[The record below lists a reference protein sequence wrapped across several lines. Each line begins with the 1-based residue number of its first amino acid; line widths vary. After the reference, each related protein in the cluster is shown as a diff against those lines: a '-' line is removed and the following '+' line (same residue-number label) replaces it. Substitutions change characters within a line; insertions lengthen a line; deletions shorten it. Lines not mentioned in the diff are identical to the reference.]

1 MAKARRLITLALRK
15 RLLLPILGTSV
26 AIIGTVSAV
35 FGIVDIHFGVLG
47 TAILATVILALSTF
61 FHFRRLHVPQVAVD
75 DVIAPEGDNY
85 SPMTL
90 QCPCDMKL
98 ASEASRLAEDCYS
111 GSITIESSIFE
122 QLRVKNP
129 LILSCLTDQR
139 GHFVGYVDVIPLYE
153 AFAQSLIQGRVT
165 ESQVS
170 HEDVLP
176 PQQMKS
182 CRYLFISGIAVR
194 DPETYSGRRSA
205 SVLVWTLLKYLDRY
219 YGQSNP
225 LVFALAA
232 TPEGNELLQR
242 FKLQPAPGKA
252 VRADRYKLYSITLS
266 QNEITRRFACIPNW
280 DGLCDLPWAEDH
292 GRQKKVRPQRPS
304 LPETKALNLA

>member
-1 MAKARRLITLALRK
+1 MGKARRLIRLALRK
-15 RLLLPILGTSV
+15 RFLLAIIGTSV
-26 AIIGTVSAV
+26 AIVGSVAAV
-35 FGIVDIHFGVLG
+35 LGIVDIHFGPLG
-47 TAILATVILALSTF
+47 TIILAAVILALSIF
-61 FHFRRLHVPQVAVD
+61 FHFRRLHMPQVAVD
-75 DVIAPEGDNY
+75 DVIGPDGDSY
-85 SPMTL
+85 SPLTL
-90 QCPCDMKL
+90 HCPCDIKL

-139 GHFVGYVDVIPLYE
+139 GHFVGYFDVIPLYE

-165 ESQVS
+165 ESQIS
-170 HEDVLP
+170 HEDALP

-194 DPETYSGRRSA
+194 EPNTYSGRRSA
-205 SVLVWTLLKYLDRY
+205 SILVWALLKYLDRH
-219 YGQSNP
+219 YGQSNA

-242 FKLQPAPGKA
+242 FKLHPAPGNA
-252 VRADRYKLYSITLS
+252 VRADRYRLYSITLS
-266 QNEITRRFACIPNW
+266 RDEITRRLACLPNW
-280 DGLCDLPWAEDH
+280 ERLCELPWSEDY
-292 GRQKKVRPQRPS
+292 GRQKRVRTRRPS
-304 LPETKALNLA
+304 LPEMKALNLA